1 MERRK
6 SRLSLPKPKGG
17 GEASKNKLP
26 SKVKTKAK
34 TAARN
39 IKRGQQKVA
48 INKAAA
54 PVQSPTLSNKD
65 IDEGMASS
73 ISDITDPTGPTIAP
87 TKECK

>member
-17 GEASKNKLP
+17 GEASKKKLP
-26 SKVKTKAK
+26 SEVKTIAK

-39 IKRGQQKVA
+39 IKKSQQKVA
-48 INKAAA
+48 INKETAS
-54 PVQSPTLSNKD
+54 VQSPTLSNKG

-73 ISDITDPTGPTIAP
+73 ISDLTEPSGPTIAP
-87 TKECK
+87 TKECN